1 MSSLVAPAPRTFP
14 GISPA
19 SWEHPTDRA
28 ALASLRTVL
37 GANVAHALA
46 RLGLPTT
53 LLMPL
58 SRDALGERFLTAL
71 SAAGVR
77 LPLAASSDMPTSVA
91 LVSLQEG
98 QPRYSLYRDGVAD
111 RDLRH
116 EQILAALPRHPAVH
130 VLGAFC
136 YAVEPDRSFWLRIA
150 DESRRR
156 GALLSSDPNIRAAV
170 MDRAGETPA
179 GMLRALRES
188 DIVKAS
194 DEDLAWLFPQIPPH
208 DVAREWSRRH
218 GLLALLT
225 EGAGGVTAFAGDLEI
240 HRPARSV
247 DIVDTVGAGDAFVA
261 AFLSRGLAT
270 GVLDGAS
277 ARDAS
282 ALADLLDFANAAAA
296 LCCARAGADSA
307 TTTQV
312 VSFLQS
318 SSA

>member
-1 MSSLVAPAPRTFP
+1 MGEAVVDVLPAADGLWRPVPGGSSFNVALALGRLGAPAAFVGRLSNDEQ
-14 GISPA
+14 GRRMA
-19 SWEHPTDRA
+19 A
-28 ALASLRTVL
+28 ALSESGVDLDLVSRDD
-37 GANVAHALA
+37 
-46 RLGLPTT
+46 RSS
-53 LLMPL
+53 PL
-58 SRDALGERFLTAL
+58 SFIESGSQAGSARYAIYLAGTAHDPPTLPRGWLADAALLHVSSFSAIAGAWGEAVVRGLDE
-71 SAAGVR
+71 AAGIAR
-77 LPLAASSDMPTSVA
+77 RSFDLNIRPALLPPREQAAA
-91 LVSLQEG
+91 LVE
-98 QPRYSLYRDGVAD
+98 D
-111 RDLRH
+111 RLR
-116 EQILAALPRHPAVH
+116 R
-130 VLGAFC
+130 
-136 YAVEPDRSFWLRIA
+136 VE
-150 DESRRR
+150 
-156 GALLSSDPNIRAAV
+156 
-170 MDRAGETPA
+170 
-179 GMLRALRES
+179 
-188 DIVKAS
+188 IVKAS
-194 DEDLAWLFPQIPPH
+194 NDDLAWLFPQIPPH

-225 EGAGGVTAFAGDLEI
+225 EGAGGATAFAGDLEI